1 MQSLFSCPVRPPVIG
16 AAGHHVKPLPYKRD
30 NRQQTMKGVRVCY
43 TKCAGVGS

>member
-16 AAGHHVKPLPYKRD
+16 VAGHHVKPLPYKRD
-30 NRQQTMKGVRVCY
+30 NRQQAMKGVRVCY